1 MKKWAKILLIILLI
15 IIIMIIAVCWYGKN
29 KLNKINYMDISKEDI
44 EINEKVEEKLTGYRN
59 IAIFGIDT
67 RDNTYEDSRSDCIVI
82 ASINHDKKEIK
93 LVSVYRDTYLKIT
106 GRSLDKVNH
115 AYWYGGPEI

>member
-44 EINEKVEEKLTGYRN
+44 EI
-59 IAIFGIDT
+59 
-67 RDNTYEDSRSDCIVI
+67 
-82 ASINHDKKEIK
+82 
-93 LVSVYRDTYLKIT
+93 
-106 GRSLDKVNH
+106 
-115 AYWYGGPEI
+115 